1 MNRPGDWNCRSC
13 QHLNFQRR
21 ECCQRCGESRFLADL
36 GLFGGG
42 GGGSRGRSIS
52 SSSSSSYGGVASPG
66 SDVRPGDWYCGV
78 ANCGTHNFANRSSCF
93 VCGAFK
99 DESAATA
106 AGGGFDFDVAPRGS
120 RTFGFGS
127 NGSRGPG
134 ATYITLQV
142 EWSVFDAMLPEIHSS
157 EISNFHQNYLY
168 FSSNIIIHNLVR
180 IIFHLIL
187 IVISRVIVILS
198 CILAF
203 LSQFY
208 ADELSSF

>member
-1 MNRPGDWNCRSC
+1 MCTAVAGEMNRPGDWNCRSC

-106 AGGGFDFDVAPRGS
+106 ARGGFDFDVAPRGS
-120 RTFGFGS
+120 RSFGFGS
-127 NGSRGPG
+127 NGSRGG
-134 ATYITLQV
+134 
-142 EWSVFDAMLPEIHSS
+142 SS
-157 EISNFHQNYLY
+157 WKSGDWICSRSGCNVHNFA
-168 FSSNIIIHNLVR
+168 
-180 IIFHLIL
+180 
-187 IVISRVIVILS
+187 SRME
-198 CILAF
+198 CFRCNAPR
-203 LSQFY
+203 
-208 ADELSSF
+208 DSFF